1 MGWYSDFKRD
11 VEMCR
16 ERDPGPGT
24 GPIGA
29 FLRNQGLWASLQY
42 RTAHAVY
49 TSDLPPAIK
58 RPVVLAL
65 GVWQKA
71 VEVTT
76 DITLPKS
83 AEIGGGLFLPHSG
96 RVVVDSA
103 AHLGEG
109 CTLCQG
115 STIGKRT
122 QHGVFGVP
130 TIGNHVYLAPN
141 AVVVGP
147 ITVGDHASIGPN
159 AVVFEDVPAGALVRP
174 ALSEIVE
181 RPLPK

>member
-1 MGWYSDFKRD
+1 MGWRTDFRRD
-11 VEMCR
+11 IERYR
-16 ERDPGPGT
+16 EGDPET

-42 RTAHAVY
+42 RAAHAIY
-49 TSDLPPAIK
+49 ESDLPHAIK
-58 RPVVLAL
+58 RPLVLAL

-71 VEVTT
+71 VELTT
-76 DITLPKS
+76 NIRLPKS
-83 AEIGGGLFLPHSG
+83 AEIGGGLYLPHGGHVLVS
-96 RVVVDSA
+96 SA
-103 AHLGEG
+103 AHLGEDCALSPG
-109 CTLCQG
+109 T
-115 STIGKRT
+115 TIGGHT

-147 ITVGDHASIGPN
+147 IKVGDYATIGPN
-159 AVVFEDVPAGALVRP
+159 AVVFKEVPAGALVRP
-174 ALSEIVE
+174 AIPEIVE